1 MACFSST
8 NNSEEYIDSDYED
21 MSHGSGIVQDPNWY
35 YNEEPTDVQG
45 PTAQRTDCEFILAD
59 SALQMT
65 VYYKVDRMTCSDG
78 TSISRI
84 LRTVKNVKIPPKTGY
99 AVPTNI
105 FFVGNSDVTRAGRK
119 IIYNIGKLAD
129 HWLAEESNQ
138 IVKIKEGILDNH
150 YTGRI
155 RIWVFNQSSHEIT
168 VTANSALGSLRT
180 CRNQYPIS

>member
-1 MACFSST
+1 MACYSST
-8 NNSEEYIDSDYED
+8 NISEEYIDSDYEEITQENRPT
-21 MSHGSGIVQDPNWY
+21 HGSNWFY
-35 YNEEPTDVQG
+35 TEETRNSPRTSS
-45 PTAQRTDCEFILAD
+45 QRTDCEFILAD